1 MKSRVSRIPAPVERH
16 AYTVNEAC
24 SVLRVSRATAYEL
37 MKRGKLKY
45 FYVLESRRIP
55 ATQINAL
62 VKEEAS

>member
-1 MKSRVSRIPAPVERH
+1 
-16 AYTVNEAC
+16 
-24 SVLRVSRATAYEL
+24 